1 MPSRFY
7 RIFVCFSK
15 QRHAGPFS
23 LNDGTWRHVAVTWH
37 NNNGRKKVYVDG
49 EEKLR
54 VSGSAGERIPANGTL
69 VLGQD
74 QDSVGKGFQAHESFA
89 GELANVN
96 VWNTRLEGEEL
107 THVATYCGC
116 GQGNVVAW
124 SDLRG
129 NTQGNVEVEATGC
142 RVLGRGKTADLSLV
156 LDSYYQLPRV
166 RDAQKCWEACRVQ
179 RDGKVE
185 RDRPVLC
192 DKNVLRF

>member
-37 NNNGRKKVYVDG
+37 NGNGRKRVFVDG

-54 VSGSAGERIPANGTL
+54 DDGNTGERIPANGTL

-74 QDSVGKGFQAHESFA
+74 QDSVGGGFQANESFA

-96 VWNTRLEGEEL
+96 VWNYRLGGEEL

-116 GQGNVVAW
+116 GQGDVVAW

-142 RVLGRGKTADLSLV
+142 RVLGRGKAADLAFES
-156 LDSYYQLPRV
+156 
-166 RDAQKCWEACRVQ
+166 
-179 RDGKVE
+179 
-185 RDRPVLC
+185 
-192 DKNVLRF
+192 